1 MSSPNRRDGRRA
13 LSSDV
18 VFVGM
23 TRPAMA
29 LGVPYVAVLGNALV
43 TLELFLTTRNLLWLV
58 AAAPI
63 HLATFLVCVSEPR
76 FFELV
81 QVWLIARHRAGFRR
95 ALRWGAVSYGPLP
108 TGPRREFRLDVIP
121 MHAEAP

>member
-1 MSSPNRRDGRRA
+1 MSNPPARDGRRSLA
-13 LSSDV
+13 SDI

-29 LGVPYVAVLGNALV
+29 LGVPYVAVLCNALV
-43 TLELFLTTRNLLWLV
+43 TLELFLTTRNLLGLV

-76 FFELV
+76 FFDLV
-81 QVWLIARHRAGFRR
+81 QVWLIARYRAGFRR
-95 ALRWGAVSYGPLP
+95 ALRWRAVSYGPLR

-121 MHAEAP
+121 TSGEAP